1 MLKVERVEG
10 VDGGV
15 RHLTDRMMDKINR
28 YLIEFKAEIYASSMN
43 GHQRTSRD
51 VQGVEASAL
60 QTRPSKVNVDLC
72 GQCRWADA
80 NAVCQP
86 ITVTLRSTCC
96 STWIVS
102 RNMAGVKWVCSTS
115 RL

>member
-43 GHQRTSRD
+43 GLHVMRR
-51 VQGVEASAL
+51 AS
-60 QTRPSKVNVDLC
+60 K
-72 GQCRWADA
+72 
-80 NAVCQP
+80 
-86 ITVTLRSTCC
+86 LRRFRHDRAKLT
-96 STWIVS
+96 
-102 RNMAGVKWVCSTS
+102 STS
-115 RL
+115 VAGADGPTLMPFANRSQSR